1 VPDGAPGSKRIG
13 VFGSAFNPPQ
23 NAHLAVVEA
32 AMRQF
37 GLDRVIVVP
46 TGDPYHKQPDSD
58 PGPELRLGMARAA
71 FEGLAGV
78 EVSPVEVERAG
89 PSYTYVT
96 LERIEAENPESEIHL
111 LIGADAALGFG
122 GWERPERVLDLARV
136 AVAPRSDVGEAAVRD
151 VFEPFGDRAGV
162 EFIEMAPVELS
173 SSRVREVAAQGGD
186 VGSMLPAAVAE
197 IIENEGVYGSEQ

>member
-1 VPDGAPGSKRIG
+1 VPETASGFKRIG

-32 AMRQF
+32 ATRQF

-46 TGDPYHKQPDSD
+46 TGDPYHKQSDSD
-58 PGPELRLGMARAA
+58 PGPDVRLRMARAA

-78 EVSPVEVERAG
+78 EVSPAEVDRAG

-96 LERIEAENPESEIHL
+96 LEGIEAENPESEIHL

-122 GWERPERVLDLARV
+122 GWERPERVLDLASV
-136 AVAPRSDVGEAAVRD
+136 AVAPRSDIEPAAVEAA
-151 VFEPFGDRAGV
+151 FEPFGDRGGV
-162 EFIEMAPVELS
+162 DLIDMAPVDLS
-173 SSRVREVAAQGGD
+173 SSRVREVAARGGY
-186 VGSMLPAAVAE
+186 VRSIVPAAVAE